1 MSLSEFTKAIQEVT
15 TPLPGSTPQAVVY
28 KLTVKK
34 RFEGLS
40 IVDFF
45 NEAVPRST
53 QELWINKVESGN
65 LTVNGKTVSIDYK
78 VKAGDLTQHSS
89 EPKTEPEINTNI
101 QLIYEDDSILVVDK
115 PSPLPMHASG
125 RYARNTLLNILTL
138 AFPDKDLKLLH
149 RIDANTT
156 GLVIIAKG
164 KEVAN
169 TIRVQFEEK
178 QIQKEYIAL
187 VERIIEEN
195 SITSIQSIGNE
206 VLVGGARKVDDT
218 GKKAETNITVLER
231 RTAKNQ
237 TLLSVIPLT
246 GRTNQIRLHL
256 AELGFPIVGDEGHKD
271 QAFFKNNPFTYPTD
285 SLFLHAYKLSF
296 KHPKTGK
303 DISFEAPIPSKFKE

>member
-1 MSLSEFTKAIQEVT
+1 MNQSEFTQAIQQVT

-34 RFEGLS
+34 RFEGLT
-40 IVDFF
+40 IIEFF
-45 NEAVPRST
+45 SKAVPRST
-53 QELWINKVESGN
+53 KELWIGKVESSN
-65 LTVNGKTVSIDYK
+65 LTVNGRTVTIDYN
-78 VKAGDLTQHSS
+78 VKAGDLTKHSS
-89 EPKTEPEINTNI
+89 DPKTEPDVNTNI
-101 QLIYEDDSILVVDK
+101 QLIYEDESILVVDK
-115 PSPLPMHASG
+115 PSPMPMHASG
-125 RYARNTLLNILTL
+125 RYVRNTLLNILTL

-164 KEVAN
+164 KEIAN
-169 TIRVQFEEK
+169 NVRVQFEGK

-187 VERIIEEN
+187 VEGVIEEN
-195 SITSIQSIGNE
+195 NITSIQSIGNE

-256 AELGFPIVGDEGHKD
+256 AELGFPIVGDEGHKNQD
-271 QAFFKNNPFTYPTD
+271 FFKNNPFTYPAD
-285 SLFLHAYKLSF
+285 SLFLHAYKLNF
-296 KHPKTGK
+296 KHPKTKK
-303 DISFEAPIPSKFKE
+303 DISFEAVIPNKFNA